1 MPTWTLAFPAL
12 PGAASLLP
20 LHQILTE
27 GQRRVFSA
35 PSQPYPIQPMSESTL
50 EKHVFQAEI
59 QQLLDLV
66 VHSLYTDKE
75 IFLRELISNA
85 SDAMEKLRHIEATE
99 KNIHQPTLPM
109 EIHITTD
116 EEAGTLTISD
126 HGIGMSHEELVKNL
140 GTIAHSGTKAF
151 LKAVK
156 DGGGS
161 PQNMIGQFGVGF
173 YSAFMVAD
181 SVAVHTRSWHAD
193 SPELVWTSDGKSG
206 YEIEDAS
213 GLDRGSKLVLTLK
226 DDCKEYATE
235 SRIKHLIERYSNF
248 VGFPILLNGTRVNEV
263 EALWLKNKSEVT
275 DEQYKA
281 FYQFACKA
289 WDEPQYRLHF
299 SADAPITINSL
310 LFAPSENPERMGFT
324 KAEPAVAL
332 YSRKVLIDA
341 APKDLL
347 PDWMRFM
354 KGVVDSADIPLN
366 ISRETMQ
373 DSALIRKLGGVI
385 SKRVIKMFEKEAEAD
400 PEKYRAFYKKF
411 DRFFKEGVAT
421 DYANREALAKLLRF
435 ESSLTDGGA
444 VCGFT
449 DYVSRMKDG
458 QESIYYL
465 VGGSRDQIETS
476 PYLEAFRSRG
486 LEVIYFVDAVD
497 EYVVDSLGTF
507 DGKKLVSIRHGGVEL
522 DDVEQEGEA
531 LSAEQTTALC
541 DFLKNELGERVTSV
555 SIGKRLVDSP
565 VIALVP
571 SDGMSPQMRQMMKA
585 MDENFK
591 DEVKVEMEINPR
603 HPLVKKLAE
612 AKDSNPEVAAL
623 VAGQLLDNALITAGL
638 LEDARDTVSRM
649 NRLMEKALG

>member
-1 MPTWTLAFPAL
+1 
-12 PGAASLLP
+12 
-20 LHQILTE
+20 
-27 GQRRVFSA
+27 
-35 PSQPYPIQPMSESTL
+35 MSVTSP

-99 KNIHQPTLPM
+99 KNIHQPTLPL

-116 EEAGTLTISD
+116 EEAKTLTIAD
-126 HGIGMSHEELVKNL
+126 HGIGMSHDELVKNL

-151 LKAVK
+151 LQSVK
-156 DGGGS
+156 ESGGS

-173 YSAFMVAD
+173 YSAFMVAEKVD
-181 SVAVHTRSWHAD
+181 VHSRAWHAD

-206 YEIEDAS
+206 YEIEETS
-213 GLDRGSKLVLTLK
+213 GLDRGSKMVLHLK
-226 DDCKEYATE
+226 EDCAEYATE
-235 SRIKHLIERYSNF
+235 SRVKHLIETYSNF
-248 VGFPILLNGTRVNEV
+248 VGFPIFLNGTRINEV
-263 EALWLKNKSEVT
+263 EALWLKNKSEIS

-289 WDEPQYRLHF
+289 WDEPAYRLHF
-299 SADAPITINSL
+299 SADAPLAINSL
-310 LFAPSENPERMGFT
+310 LFAPSENPERMGFS

-332 YSRKVLIDA
+332 YCKKVLIDA
-341 APKDLL
+341 SPKELL

-373 DSALIRKLGGVI
+373 DSALIRKLGSVI

-400 PEKYRAFYKKF
+400 PERYRSFYRKF

-421 DYANREALAKLLRF
+421 DHANRDALAKLLRF
-435 ESSLTDGGA
+435 ESSLTDAGS

-449 DYVSRMKDG
+449 DCVSRMKEG
-458 QESIYYL
+458 QEALYYL
-465 VGGSRDQIETS
+465 VGSNREQIESS
-476 PYLEAFRSRG
+476 PYIEAFKARG
-486 LEVIYFVDAVD
+486 LEVIYFMDAVD
-497 EYVVDSLGTF
+497 EYVVDSLGSF
-507 DGKKLVSIRHGGVEL
+507 DGKKLVSVRHGGVEL
-522 DDVEQEGEA
+522 EDQASEGET
-531 LSAEQTTALC
+531 LTPEETSALC
-541 DFLKNELGERVTSV
+541 DFLKNELGDRVTSV
-555 SIGKRLVDSP
+555 SSGKRLVENP

-571 SDGMSPQMRQMMKA
+571 ADGMSPQMRQMMKA

-591 DEVKVEMEINPR
+591 DEVKVELEINPR
-603 HPLVKKLAE
+603 HPLVRKLAE
-612 AKDSNPEVAAL
+612 AKDSNPELAKL
-623 VAGQLLDNALITAGL
+623 VSRQLLDNALISAGL

-649 NRLMEKALG
+649 NTLMEKAMG

>member
-1 MPTWTLAFPAL
+1 
-12 PGAASLLP
+12 
-20 LHQILTE
+20 
-27 GQRRVFSA
+27 
-35 PSQPYPIQPMSESTL
+35 MSESTL

-99 KNIHQPTLPM
+99 KNIHQPTLPL
-109 EIHITTD
+109 EIRITTD
-116 EEAGTLTISD
+116 EEAGTLTIAD

-156 DGGGS
+156 ENGGS

-181 SVAVHTRSWHAD
+181 EVAVHTRSWHAD
-193 SPELVWTSDGKSG
+193 SPQLVWTSDGKSG
-206 YEIEDAS
+206 YGIEETT

-226 DDCKEYATE
+226 EDCKEFATE
-235 SRIKHLIERYSNF
+235 GRIKHLIRTYSNF

-289 WDEPQYRLHF
+289 WDEPSYRLHF
-299 SADAPITINSL
+299 SADAPLAINAL
-310 LFAPSENPERMGFT
+310 LFAPTENPERMGFT

-332 YSRKVLIDA
+332 YSRKVLIDPS
-341 APKDLL
+341 PKELL

-385 SKRVIKMFEKEAEAD
+385 SKRVIRMFEKEAEAD
-400 PEKYRAFYKKF
+400 PDKYRGFYRKF

-421 DYANREALAKLLRF
+421 DHANREALAKLLRF
-435 ESSLTDGGA
+435 ESSLTDPGV
-444 VCGFT
+444 VCGFA
-449 DYVSRMKDG
+449 DYVSRMKEG
-458 QESIYYL
+458 QEAVYYL
-465 VGGSRDQIETS
+465 VGASREQIESS
-476 PYLEAFRSRG
+476 PYLEAFKSRG
-486 LEVIYFVDAVD
+486 LEVIYFMDAVD
-497 EYVVDSLGTF
+497 EYVVDALATF
-507 DGKKLVSIRHGGVEL
+507 DGKKLVSVRHGGVEL
-522 DDVEQEGEA
+522 DDQAQEGES
-531 LSAEQTTALC
+531 LTPEQTTALC
-541 DFLKNELGERVTSV
+541 DFLKNQLGERVTSV
-555 SIGKRLVDSP
+555 SSGKRLVDSP

-571 SDGMSPQMRQMMKA
+571 ADGLSPQMRQMMKA

-591 DEVKVEMEINPR
+591 DEVKVELEINPR
-603 HPLVKKLAE
+603 HPLVRKLAE
-612 AKDSNPEVAAL
+612 AREANPEVAAL
-623 VAGQLLDNALITAGL
+623 VAGQLLDNALIAAGL

-649 NRLMEKALG
+649 NKLMEKAMGG